1 MANEFFNVNVR
12 GIEDLKAEL
21 RAFPPKLRKRA
32 LMTAL
37 KAAGRVFRDEA
48 RRLTPLLD
56 TNTKAGKR
64 AVAKGI
70 RTPGL
75 VRQKLSVRP
84 SKIIRRQG
92 DLGVFVNVR
101 PAQGAKV
108 RKVGG
113 KRIGVRVSERG
124 ANNPRDP
131 FYWRW
136 IEFGKK
142 GFAGVGMLQTAAKKA
157 SSAIAAFER
166 TLGPLVQRLNR
177 KGAQP

>member
-1 MANEFFNVNVR
+1 MANEFFNLNVR

-48 RRLTPLLD
+48 RRLTPRLQVPVF
-56 TNTKAGKR
+56 R
-64 AVAKGI
+64 KGQQI

-113 KRIGVRVSERG
+113 KRIGVRLSERG

-136 IEFGKK
+136 LEFGKK